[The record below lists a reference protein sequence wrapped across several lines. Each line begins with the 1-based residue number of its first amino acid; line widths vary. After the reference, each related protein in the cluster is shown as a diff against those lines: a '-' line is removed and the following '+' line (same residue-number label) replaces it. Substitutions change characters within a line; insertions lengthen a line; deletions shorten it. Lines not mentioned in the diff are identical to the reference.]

1 MNLRTPLQQVKG
13 LGSAKEGAGHWWW
26 QRLTAI
32 VLVPIGLWFVFSF
45 VRLIGSDQEAVMNW
59 LSSPWVAAIV
69 VLFFAA
75 MFYHA
80 KLGMQVV
87 IEDYIHIE
95 WLKLTC
101 LVSMQLVLLLFGVTA
116 ILAVL
121 RLAL

>member
-13 LGSAKEGAGHWWW
+13 LGSAKEGADHWWW

-32 VLVPIGLWFVFSF
+32 VLVPAGLWFVFSF
-45 VRLIGSDQEAVMNW
+45 VRLIGSDHQVVTDW

-69 VLFFAA
+69 VLFLAA

-95 WLKLTC
+95 WLKLAC
-101 LVSMQLVLLLFGVTA
+101 LIGTQLVLLLFGLAA

>member
-32 VLVPIGLWFVFSF
+32 ILLPIGLWFVFSF
-45 VRLIGSDQEAVMNW
+45 LRLIGGDHQTVIAW
-59 LSSPWVAAIV
+59 LSSPWKAALV
-69 VLFFAA
+69 VLFLAA

-80 KLGMQVV
+80 KLGMQIV
-87 IEDYIHIE
+87 IEDYIHVE
-95 WLKLTC
+95 WLKMTC
-101 LVSMQLVLLLFGVTA
+101 LIAMQFILLLFGVTA
-116 ILAVL
+116 VLAVL